1 MDPSIRTQQRFR
13 TNQQTAKEFMVRTR
27 DIPDTA
33 TSEHTPP
40 LPAGS
45 ENFTDQMRLKLTLI
59 PNLFLTAGV
68 VCISYIVYKRYILK
82 K

>member
-13 TNQQTAKEFMVRTR
+13 TNQQTAKEFMVTTR

-33 TSEHTPP
+33 TSENTPP

-45 ENFTDQMRLKLTLI
+45 ENFTDHTTSVPI
-59 PNLFLTAGV
+59 LFLTAGV
-68 VCISYIVYKRYILK
+68 LCISYIVYKRYILK